1 MAPVLAPGIVFKE
14 LQRLLVI
21 PCDMTRQGTFS
32 MTMVSRSGTICS
44 R

>member
-21 PCDMTRQGTFS
+21 PCGTAKAVFS
-32 MTMVSRSGTICS
+32 SFGVCRSPPD
-44 R
+44 